1 MERLSQCHVLVL
13 SSLFVSR
20 ALALDTRDSPYAP
33 LVLFSHLS
41 DTDLSSALAR
51 VEGIGVGFAVIND
64 VEVRPAGLAAALAW
78 LPAAA
83 VYKVL
88 WSRVSKEERWHTLAL
103 MRRVLPLSTIFLFT
117 LVPIIDPPGLSE
129 FEWTPRRAALM
140 LLSGVAAF
148 FVNWSGFIVLGACS
162 ALSHTVLG
170 QAKACVIIIGGWL
183 LFRMAYPPK
192 AIGGACV
199 AIVAMVAYTHFN
211 LVEQE
216 AKATLARKP
225 MDLEADQP
233 TQSDDDSSQALM
245 SSSRD
250 AADPT
255 MRASSA

>member
-1 MERLSQCHVLVL
+1 M
-13 SSLFVSR
+13 
-20 ALALDTRDSPYAP
+20 ALDTRDSPYAP

-41 DTDLSSALAR
+41 DTDLSSTLAR